1 MAHKTLDEVLTMWS
15 TSLTSHQKSFKDLA
29 TQVSAWDRQMVENSM
44 KISALYSRCFQAER
58 DCSEVERQLTNV
70 EHTQND
76 IAAFLD
82 RYEAEVDQ
90 MMQVAGVDADG
101 ISGVDAE
108 RDNTYKL
115 AEQCS
120 ARLGDVSRSLNDM
133 VAEINNASSKLSST
147 TSTGED
153 RKSGANESDPLKQ
166 IVRTLNSHLIQLQN
180 IGEGAQ
186 SLQGQ
191 IASAQRDA
199 RSLGGAQG
207 INGGGSWVDDF
218 GRSYL
223 GRR

>member
-1 MAHKTLDEVLTMWS
+1 
-15 TSLTSHQKSFKDLA
+15 
-29 TQVSAWDRQMVENSM
+29 M
-44 KISALYSRCFQAER
+44 KITALYGRCFQAER

-82 RYEAEVDQ
+82 KYEAEVDQ
-90 MMQVAGVDADG
+90 MMSVSGVDADG
-101 ISGVDAE
+101 IGGVDAE

-120 ARLGDVSRSLNDM
+120 SRLADMSRSLNDM
-133 VAEINNASSKLSST
+133 VGEINSASNKLNNATSSSEQKP
-147 TSTGED
+147 D
-153 RKSGANESDPLKQ
+153 SDPLKQ
-166 IVRTLNSHLIQLQN
+166 IVRTLNTHLVQLQT
-180 IGEGAQ
+180 IGDGAQ
-186 SLQGQ
+186 ALQDQ
-191 IASAQRDA
+191 VAAAQREA
-199 RSLGGAQG
+199 RTLGANG